1 VSEASGRPG
10 ARRLWTAYVAAI
22 TLFVVVGEARNLA
35 VDGLPGL
42 AALANWALT
51 AALLTAAWGY
61 ALRRPLGAASYWR
74 VVFWIVLAA
83 TAVMLVPVA
92 MTSMV
97 VKAYTGALLLLVAPA
112 FVAAYRY
119 AYRSPELWP
128 RPRG

>member
-1 VSEASGRPG
+1 MSQASGRQG

-22 TLFVVVGEARNLA
+22 TLFVIVGESRSLA
-35 VDGLPGL
+35 VGGLPGP
-42 AALANWALT
+42 AVLANWVLT

-61 ALRRPLGAASYWR
+61 ALRRPLGAAAYWR
-74 VVFWIVLAA
+74 TAFWIVLCA

-92 MTSMV
+92 MTSAV
-97 VKAYTGALLLLVAPA
+97 VRAYTGVLLLLVLPA

-128 RPRG
+128 PPRR